1 MLQAVFFLFTNGG
14 FFLIYPIILAE
25 LVVLIGAIV
34 IDLVF
39 GDTKGY
45 VNPSVL
51 AADLGAGHGKWFK
64 KARNRVLAG
73 FFFTMAIII
82 LFTFPAYVLLRLI
95 SSINFLYFIASIIIL
110 KTTFSITSIRER
122 VNPIIDSLQK
132 NDIENARKHLSSI
145 VSFNTADMDAKNI
158 SSATIESISRGFL
171 DYFLTPMMF
180 FAIFGVIG
188 ALTARI
194 MVSLDSAIGHRNKE
208 YFEFGRWAAIFKTI
222 ISYIPARVSA
232 GIIMFSSE
240 LLNYRVQSVP
250 LREVRVLTE
259 SVNVGWPLGSVAT
272 CLNIRLENYGQY
284 VLNEGGFEPSVGDI
298 KRTMNIYYASIYI
311 SLLIFILPIMMI
323 VYLFAEYLV
332 IV

>member
-1 MLQAVFFLFTNGG
+1 M
-14 FFLIYPIILAE
+14 
-25 LVVLIGAIV
+25 
-34 IDLVF
+34 IDLAFV
-39 GDTKGY
+39 DPKGY

-51 AADLGAGHGKWFK
+51 AAELGTGYGKWLK

-73 FFFTMAIII
+73 FIFMMAIIL
-82 LFTFPAYVLLRLI
+82 LFTVPAYILIRLVF
-95 SSINFLYFIASIIIL
+95 SVDFLYFIVSIVIL

-122 VNPIIDSLQK
+122 VNPIIEGLQK
-132 NDIENARKHLSSI
+132 NDLESARKHLSSM
-145 VSFNTADMDAKNI
+145 VTFSTADMDAKGI
-158 SSATIESISRGFL
+158 SSATIESVSRSYV
-171 DYFLTPMMF
+171 DYFLTPLMF

-188 ALTARI
+188 ALVARI
-194 MVSLDSAIGHRNKE
+194 VVSLDSAIGHRNKE

-232 GIIMFSSE
+232 GIIIFSSE

-259 SVNVGWPLGSVAT
+259 STNAGWPVGSIAT

-284 VLNEGGFEPSVGDI
+284 VLNESGFEPSVGDI
-298 KRTMNIYYASIYI
+298 KRTMNIYYASIYTA
-311 SLLIFILPIMMI
+311 LLIFILPIMMI
-323 VYLFAEYLV
+323 VFLFAGFLV